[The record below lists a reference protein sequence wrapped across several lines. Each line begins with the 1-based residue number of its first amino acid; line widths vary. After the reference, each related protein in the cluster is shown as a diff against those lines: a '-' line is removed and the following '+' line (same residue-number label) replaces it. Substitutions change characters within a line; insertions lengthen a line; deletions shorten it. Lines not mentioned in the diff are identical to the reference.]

1 MMKSTLSTE
10 LEQVA
15 KEKGLE
21 KRVLIETLEAA
32 ILMAAKKTF
41 GSQREIEARW
51 NEQAGV
57 VRIFLKMVVVEEST
71 NNQREIS
78 LSQAIKINKEA
89 ELGDEYNFEIFYR
102 EDDKEK
108 ANRQD
113 ERFFET
119 LGISTYRPG
128 FGRIA
133 AQAAKQVIYQRVR
146 EAERDMIFSEYKDRK
161 GELATGIVR
170 RFERGNIIV
179 DLGRTEAILPV
190 REQAPR
196 ESYRAA
202 DRIQAYI
209 KDIDRNAKGP
219 QIILSRTDPGL
230 LIKLFEME
238 VPEID
243 EGIVRIEAAAREPGA
258 RSKIAVSSRDSDVDP
273 VGACVGMRGSRV
285 QSVVQELKG
294 EKIDIVPFSMD
305 SARFVCNAIQP
316 AEVSRVII
324 DEDNRTMELI
334 VPQDQLSLAIGRR
347 GQNVRLA
354 AQLTGWRLDIISE
367 AKVKQ
372 LEEEARVS
380 LSEIETISEYIQ
392 DTLFKYGYH
401 AAWEVAEAKNSELAA
416 IPGFTEE
423 SATRVREMAK
433 KAGLVQRQKAIEQ
446 GAQNIAESLLE
457 SQGIL
462 SETQRLMLVKN
473 VSDKLIEQLRNG
485 GYNSVEQVLKE
496 NDAERLSS
504 SCGIS
509 VKKAKQLRHWIEIFK
524 EAEPLGKEMAAATMA
539 IEGIGKLVG
548 IYSKD
553 APAAPGEAP
562 SEIEGNATRE

>member
-1 MMKSTLSTE
+1 MKSTLSTE

-78 LSQAIKINKEA
+78 LSQAIKINREA
-89 ELGDEYNFEIFYR
+89 EVGDEYNFEIFYR

-119 LGISTYRPG
+119 LSISTYRPG

-367 AKVKQ
+367 TKIKQ
-372 LEEEARVS
+372 IEEEARVS

-401 AAWEVAEAKNSELAA
+401 AAWEVAEAKISELAA

-423 SATRVREMAK
+423 SAARVKEMAR
-433 KAGLVQRQKAIEQ
+433 KAGASQRIKAIEQ
-446 GAQNIAESLLE
+446 SSQNIGEALLE
-457 SQGIL
+457 SHGLL

-485 GYNSVEQVLKE
+485 GYNSVEQVQKE

-509 VKKAKQLRHWIEIFK
+509 VKKARQLRHWIEIFK

-539 IEGIGKLVG
+539 LEGIGKFLG

-553 APAAPGEAP
+553 AGPVPTDTP
-562 SEIEGNATRE
+562 SEIAG

>member
-1 MMKSTLSTE
+1 MKSTLSTE
-10 LEQVA
+10 MEQVA

-21 KRVLIETLEAA
+21 KKVLIETLEAA

-41 GSQREIEARW
+41 GSQRELEARW
-51 NEQAGV
+51 SEAAGA
-57 VRIFLKMVVVEEST
+57 VRIFLKMVVVDEVLNS
-71 NNQREIS
+71 QRELS
-78 LSQAIKINKEA
+78 LSQALKINPDA
-89 ELGDEYNFEIFYR
+89 EVGDEYNFEIFFR
-102 EDDKEK
+102 EEDREK
-108 ANRQD
+108 AQRQD
-113 ERFFET
+113 ERFSET
-119 LGISTYRPG
+119 LGLSTYRPG

-146 EAERDMIFSEYKDRK
+146 EAERDLIFSEYKDRK

-196 ESYRAA
+196 EPYRVG

-219 QIILSRTDPGL
+219 QIILSRTDPGM

-258 RSKIAVSSRDSDVDP
+258 RAKIAVSSRDSDVDP
-273 VGACVGMRGSRV
+273 VGACVGIRGSRV
-285 QSVVQELKG
+285 QAVVQELKG

-305 SARFVCNAIQP
+305 PARFVCNAIQP
-316 AEVSRVII
+316 AEVSRVVI

-354 AQLTGWRLDIISE
+354 AQLTGWRLDIVSE

-372 LEEEARVS
+372 LEEEARAS

-392 DTLFKYGYH
+392 DTLFKYGFY
-401 AAWEVAEAKNSELAA
+401 AAWEVAEARTGDLAV

-423 SATRVREMAK
+423 SAIRVKEMAR
-433 KAGLVQRQKAIEQ
+433 KAAASQRERWVNIS
-446 GAQNIAESLLE
+446 AQQIAEALLE
-457 SQGIL
+457 NQGML
-462 SETQRLMLVKN
+462 SETQRLLLVKN
-473 VSDKLIEQLRNG
+473 VSDKLIDQLRSG
-485 GYNSVEQVLKE
+485 GYSTIEAIARE
-496 NDAERLSS
+496 GDPERLSS
-504 SCGIS
+504 GCGIS
-509 VKKAKQLRHWIEIFK
+509 IKKAWQLKYWVDLYR
-524 EAEPLGKEMAAATMA
+524 EAEPLGKEVYAASAVVQ
-539 IEGIGKLVG
+539 GIGRLAG
-548 IYSKD
+548 IY
-553 APAAPGEAP
+553 APPLPEPEGEVAP
-562 SEIEGNATRE
+562 EGGA

>member
-1 MMKSTLSTE
+1 MKSTLNTE

-21 KRVLIETLEAA
+21 KKVLIETLEAA

-41 GSQREIEARW
+41 GAQREIEARW
-51 NEQAGV
+51 QEQSGV
-57 VRIFLKMVVVEEST
+57 VRIFLKMVVVEEVT
-71 NNQREIS
+71 NNQRELS
-78 LSQAIKINKEA
+78 LSQALKINPDA
-89 ELGDEYNFEIFYR
+89 EVADEYNFEIFYR
-102 EDDKEK
+102 EEDKDK

-113 ERFFET
+113 ERFFAT

-161 GELATGIVR
+161 GELATGVVR
-170 RFERGNIIV
+170 RFERGNIVV

-196 ESYRAA
+196 EAYRAG

-258 RSKIAVSSRDSDVDP
+258 RSKIAVASRDSDVDP

-285 QSVVQELKG
+285 QAVVQELRG

-305 SARFVCNAIQP
+305 AARFVCNAIQP

-334 VPQDQLSLAIGRR
+334 VPQDQLSLAIGKR

-354 AQLTGWRLDIISE
+354 SQLTGWRLDIISE

-372 LEEEARVS
+372 LEEEARAS
-380 LSEIETISEYIQ
+380 LAEIETISEYIQ

-401 AAWEVAEAKNSELAA
+401 AAWEVAEAKTAELAA

-423 SATRVREMAK
+423 SATRVKEMAR
-433 KAGLVQRQKAIEQ
+433 KAAENQRHKALAQATLYVGEAIIENHGLLAD
-446 GAQNIAESLLE
+446 A
-457 SQGIL
+457 
-462 SETQRLMLVKN
+462 QRLMLVRN

-485 GYNSVEQVLKE
+485 GYNSVEQVLRE
-496 NDAERLSS
+496 QDTERLSS

-509 VKKAKQLRHWIEIFK
+509 IKKARQLQYWAEIFK
-524 EAEPLGKEMAAATMA
+524 EAESAGKELAAAVMLV
-539 IEGIGKLVG
+539 EGIGKWVGLVV
-548 IYSKD
+548 KPEPT
-553 APAAPGEAP
+553 AEAP
-562 SEIEGNATRE
+562 KQDEQTPPQT